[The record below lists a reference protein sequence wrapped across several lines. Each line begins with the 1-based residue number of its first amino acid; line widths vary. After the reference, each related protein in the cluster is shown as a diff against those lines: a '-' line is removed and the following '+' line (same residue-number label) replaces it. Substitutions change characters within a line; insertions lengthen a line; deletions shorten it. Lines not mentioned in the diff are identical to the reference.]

1 MLWFQTRSQRIS
13 KAGAECW
20 ELCKMHQTRFL
31 CWPVLRIMI
40 RLLKPFCLHIIWI
53 IIKISEVSSRSVGVS
68 KSWDPSTWEPQDPK
82 GPVFRLRLQ
91 SREFLPT
98 LCLQSSASPGEN
110 SFKFPANWLKGE
122 KDKPLRLGSG
132 GWCLAWWT
140 CHLYPAHPVFETF
153 SSHCWL
159 LNVQYFIL
167 FSITKR
173 HSLDSWKRKQGHLKQ
188 QFPFHPQVL
197 HQAQCFPVQQ
207 NGYHYYR
214 K

>member
-1 MLWFQTRSQRIS
+1 MLWFQTRSIS

-53 IIKISEVSSRSVGVS
+53 IINVKISDVSWTPGVLESLNLETLQLESRKIPKDQFSVSGY
-68 KSWDPSTWEPQDPK
+68 
-82 GPVFRLRLQ
+82 
-91 SREFLPT
+91 SRE
-98 LCLQSSASPGEN
+98 SSCRRFVSRVVPHLVRIV
-110 SFKFPANWLKGE
+110 SNWLKGE

-159 LNVQYFIL
+159 LNVQCTLLYTF
-167 FSITKR
+167 FYYKAAQ
-173 HSLDSWKRKQGHLKQ
+173 SWKRKQGHLKQ

>member
-1 MLWFQTRSQRIS
+1 MLACSQNHDQVVETILPAHYLNHNQCQDIWR
-13 KAGAECW
+13 
-20 ELCKMHQTRFL
+20 
-31 CWPVLRIMI
+31 VLNA
-40 RLLKPFCLHIIWI
+40 
-53 IIKISEVSSRSVGVS
+53 RSVGVS
-68 KSWDPSTWEPQDPK
+68 KFWDPSTWEPQDPK

-159 LNVQYFIL
+159 LNVQCTLLYTF
-167 FSITKR
+167 FYYKAAQ
-173 HSLDSWKRKQGHLKQ
+173 SWKRKQGHLKQ

-207 NGYHYYR
+207 NEYHYYR